1 MLFTLSNASWQR
13 GLPWWPPLLSL
24 RVLPRV
30 SKSSFCLPSP
40 FLVICFGF
48 GHFGFG
54 RGSGANEVVLLG
66 NGQKLCV
73 RTEANP
79 CLITDTVNPMCRI
92 YSM

>member
-30 SKSSFCLPSP
+30 SKSSCLSNP

-48 GHFGFG
+48 GLG
-54 RGSGANEVVLLG
+54 RGAANEVVLLG
-66 NGQKLCV
+66 NGQKRCV

-79 CLITDTVNPMCRI
+79 SLVTDTVNPMCRAH
-92 YSM
+92 YV